1 MEESLAA
8 MDSFSERTE
17 ANIDKSNVPGEWE
30 TLEDEVYEEEISEET
45 LPFNFQ
51 IAITVLEE
59 DEEEI
64 ETDFVEALS
73 EIGGQKQFP
82 CDSCDKV
89 CKSKGRKVA
98 SQGR

>member
-8 MDSFSERTE
+8 MDSISEPTE
-17 ANIDKSNVPGEWE
+17 ANIDKSNVTEEWE

-64 ETDFVEALS
+64 ETDFVEALLRS
-73 EIGGQKQFP
+73 
-82 CDSCDKV
+82 
-89 CKSKGRKVA
+89 SKLM
-98 SQGR
+98 